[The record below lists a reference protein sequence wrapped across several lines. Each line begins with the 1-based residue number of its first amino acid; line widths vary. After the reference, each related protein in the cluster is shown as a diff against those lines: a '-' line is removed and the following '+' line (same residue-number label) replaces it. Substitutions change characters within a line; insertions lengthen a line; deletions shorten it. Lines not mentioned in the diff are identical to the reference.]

1 MKYKPIS
8 NQTHK
13 ACAYTL
19 AIVNDLFFI
28 DGWGVGTIPAFIH
41 SRNLISSSCPG
52 VQNGPYFWWMALLLM
67 PTILPSLCTIDF
79 SFYLFLW
86 VPYSFRLYGDFLF
99 LDLSNMKSFL
109 LMLWSWSRKEFRFNL
124 LFHPGCKK
132 KKVFGKMAE
141 SGDHGEDNIV
151 ILVTPNS
158 LLFGTFI
165 SLHFFTLKNVLCLYW
180 QSFTWRF

>member
-1 MKYKPIS
+1 MHKRSLYQWLDPWIWLSVICVVIRFSPPLPLMKYKPIS

-19 AIVNDLFFI
+19 AIVNNLFFI

-86 VPYSFRLYGDFLF
+86 VPYSFLLYGDFLF

-132 KKVFGKMAE
+132 KKK
-141 SGDHGEDNIV
+141 
-151 ILVTPNS
+151 
-158 LLFGTFI
+158 
-165 SLHFFTLKNVLCLYW
+165 
-180 QSFTWRF
+180 SFWKDGRKWRPWGR